1 MKADFDKLSGK
12 QGGIQ
17 IYLPLI
23 AYLCMFAVVLYLRWN
38 FSFLIEGMYFV
49 SALPLILIFFAI
61 LIYKKSLHIPIRKGC
76 HASPFFT
83 YFFKVNTLLVLFFLC
98 YLLCLM
104 NFLSWIV
111 PGGERDTYATWISD
125 FLVQLRHAA
134 FFPWPIFPLLV
145 IGFAKR
151 FYLQRK
157 AVSISTLIKPIVP
170 HRKVGVVSIG
180 SHIYFRYLNMLAV
193 NLSVVLMGL
202 TLSQWVLSHSP
213 QALTEALG
221 LKSLLLMSLISL
233 PLSLFPKVLMSGYQK
248 WGFLRSYSCVFLYIM
263 ASMLLVFF
271 GVDYGLA
278 KVHRADWLQS
288 LHTALPAL
296 KVHLLPVDAVF
307 YFSAAWW
314 MGLGLGMAWI
324 IARYSAGRRYFE
336 ILLTVL
342 PIPLFFFFSLSLPI
356 VQSAMV
362 NFLVNIQHYAV
373 FRLVSAFFVL
383 CCIGRYY
390 AHKRNF
396 LGFCSR
402 SQRELS
408 PFAFKTIVSNLVF
421 MWALFWLLRF
431 QVMYYFFYVIVVM
444 AGLYGCVAAFSVL
457 ASMAL
462 PFSLKRLV
470 DKA

>member
-1 MKADFDKLSGK
+1 MKADFDKLNEK

-23 AYLCMFAVVLYLRWN
+23 AYLCMFAVVLYIRAHC
-38 FSFLIEGMYFV
+38 SVLIEGMYLV
-49 SALPLILIFFAI
+49 SALPLILILFST
-61 LIYKKSLHIPIRKGC
+61 LIYKNHPIIPIRKGS
-76 HASPFFT
+76 HPSPFFA
-83 YFFKVNTLLVLFFLC
+83 YFFKVNILLVLFFLC
-98 YLLCLM
+98 YLFSLL

-111 PGGERDTYATWISD
+111 PSGERDVYATWISD
-125 FLVQLRHAA
+125 FLMQLRHAA
-134 FFPWPIFPLLV
+134 FFPWPIFPLLA

-157 AVSISTLIKPIVP
+157 AVSLSALIKPIVP

-193 NLSVVLMGL
+193 NLTVVLMGL

-213 QALTEALG
+213 EALTEALG

-248 WGFLRSYSCVFLYIM
+248 WGFFRSYGGIFLYIM

-271 GVDYGLA
+271 GVDYGIA
-278 KVHRADWLQS
+278 NVHRADWLQS

-296 KVHLLPVDAVF
+296 TVHLLPGDAVF

-314 MGLGLGMAWI
+314 MGLGLGMAWA
-324 IARYSAGRRYFE
+324 IARYSTGRRYLE
-336 ILLTVL
+336 ILFSVL
-342 PIPLFFFFSLSLPI
+342 PIPLFFFFSLSLPF
-356 VQSAMV
+356 VQSALV
-362 NFLVNIQHYAV
+362 NFLAQIQHYTV
-373 FRLVSAFFVL
+373 FRLVSAVFVL
-383 CCIGRYY
+383 CCVGGYY

-457 ASMAL
+457 ASMVL
-462 PFSLKRLV
+462 PLSLKRLA

>member
-1 MKADFDKLSGK
+1 MKPDFDKLNEK
-12 QGGIQ
+12 QGRIQ
-17 IYLPLI
+17 IYLPLV
-23 AYLCMFAVVLYLRWN
+23 AYLCMFVVVLYLRAH
-38 FSFLIEGMYFV
+38 FPFLIENLYLA
-49 SALPLILIFFAI
+49 SSLPLLLIILSILIFKN
-61 LIYKKSLHIPIRKGC
+61 YPRIPIRKGYLPP
-76 HASPFFT
+76 SFFS
-83 YFFKVNTLLVLFFLC
+83 YFFKVNTLLLLFFLC
-98 YLLCLM
+98 YLFCLL

-111 PGGERDTYATWISD
+111 PSGERDIYAAWISD
-125 FLVQLRHAA
+125 FLVQLRYAA

-145 IGFAKR
+145 LGFAKR

-157 AVSISTLIKPIVP
+157 AVSLSALIKPIIP

-180 SHIYFRYLNMLAV
+180 SHIYFRYLNMLAL

-202 TLSQWVLSHSP
+202 TLSQWVLSHST

-221 LKSLLLMSLISL
+221 LKSLLFMSLISL
-233 PLSLFPKVLMSGYQK
+233 PLSLFPKVLMTGYQK
-248 WGFLRSYSCVFLYIM
+248 WGFLRSYSCVFLYII
-263 ASMLLVFF
+263 ASMLLVFL
-271 GVDYGLA
+271 GVDYGIA

-288 LHTALPAL
+288 FHTALPAL
-296 KVHLLPVDAVF
+296 QVHLLPGDAVF

-314 MGLGLGMAWI
+314 MGLGLGMTWT
-324 IARYSAGRRYFE
+324 IARYSTGRRYLE
-336 ILLTVL
+336 ILFSII
-342 PIPLFFFFSLSLPI
+342 PIPLLFFICLSLPM
-356 VQSAMV
+356 VQSAMA
-362 NFLVNIQHYAV
+362 NFLAEIQHYAV
-373 FRLVSAFFVL
+373 FRLVSAVFVL
-383 CCIGRYY
+383 CCIGGYY

-462 PFSLKRLV
+462 PLSLKRLA
-470 DKA
+470 DKV